1 MMNLTEFTA
10 AVNAL
15 QKREVDKLNADSK
28 RLFGASFHPYS
39 AKMVE
44 YYYSQGLTASETL
57 EEINC
62 HCEAEGRAE
71 AYGS

>member
-39 AKMVE
+39 EGMMR
-44 YYYSQGLTASETL
+44 YYHSQGLTAEEVL
-57 EEINC
+57 EEIHSQC
-62 HCEAEGRAE
+62 QAEGWAE
-71 AYGS
+71 ARGS